1 MISLTTWAFFQAGR
15 KEPEDTF
22 LAPKAEELPRPRPA
36 EVCGNSGCWT
46 VASNTMQ
53 YMQTIWLWFL
63 WLWFYDWF
71 YYWFYYFCC
80 QGLCWYITY
89 SRWFLHQLMTGY
101 HLVTYVDQ
109 LAAVR
114 MGLILISYS
123 YHDSRDD
130 LGLVHSIGWW
140 CFCFSGTPY
149 ISWIFMVKTMFSG
162 DDFPLKPIQWVVL
175 YNCGLINLQERT
187 ERRHI

>member
-22 LAPKAEELPRPRPA
+22 LAPKAEELPRPPPA

-46 VASNTMQ
+46 VANNTMQ
-53 YMQTIWLWFL
+53 YMLTIWLWFL
-63 WLWFYDWF
+63 WWWFYDWF
-71 YYWFYYFCC
+71 YYSFYYFCC
-80 QGLCWYITY
+80 RGLCWYITY

-114 MGLILISYS
+114 MGLILISYDIYS
-123 YHDSRDD
+123 TWPRVSAQNWMMMFLFFRYPLYFMD
-130 LGLVHSIGWW
+130 
-140 CFCFSGTPY
+140 FS
-149 ISWIFMVKTMFSG
+149 W
-162 DDFPLKPIQWVVL
+162 
-175 YNCGLINLQERT
+175 
-187 ERRHI
+187 